1 MNNKQ
6 ITITLKVSPNTIE
19 EMKEFLNDSIREKTP
34 PYAIFQADD
43 CDTVITV
50 YQSGKAV
57 FQGKDADLSSSF
69 WIEREKYLNP
79 NKALETTN
87 SQDKVKEDKKDDNP
101 LKLRINSIGSDE
113 VGTGDFFG
121 PIVVTATYVSKENID
136 FLLELK
142 VKDSKKMSDKDIIK
156 VVPEI
161 IKKIPYH
168 TYILSNS
175 EYNKVYGT
183 DMNMNKMKA
192 VLHNKVLNEFT
203 KDNKY
208 QYDYAVID
216 QFEVPRSYY
225 NHIKGAINNV
235 GKITFLTKA
244 EDKCLSVACA
254 SLISRYI
261 FLSQMN
267 KLSKEVGFTLPK
279 GAGPLVDDAAKKI
292 VNMYGINKL
301 KSIAKLNFNNYKK
314 LIEK

>member
-175 EYNKVYGT
+175 EYNKIYGT

-235 GKITFLTKA
+235 GTITFLTKA

-292 VNMYGINKL
+292 VNMYGIDKL